1 MIKLIATDLDGTL
14 FTKENKK
21 ELIEKENIK
30 VLQRF
35 HNKNGIVA
43 VVTGRGPIYCDYV
56 SNKLGFKCYDL
67 SLNGSLN
74 GFNHLLGT
82 IDDRLI
88 DVLKKR
94 LKKFNKPYIMI
105 VSGKDG
111 VLYSFKNK
119 FFFYMSSFLKKR
131 RKKYVNKLSK
141 INFKKNL
148 NIEIC
153 KVLIYFQ
160 KHDDL
165 IIFKEEI
172 LDLVKEATFYFYKEG
187 IEISPLGCN
196 KGNAVLNLINN
207 LGIDKNEVLVIGD
220 SYNDLSMFELFNNS
234 ISFSYAEKEV
244 QAKAKNII
252 DEFMEIE
259 NYLY

>member
-1 MIKLIATDLDGTL
+1 
-14 FTKENKK
+14 
-21 ELIEKENIK
+21 
-30 VLQRF
+30 
-35 HNKNGIVA
+35 
-43 VVTGRGPIYCDYV
+43 
-56 SNKLGFKCYDL
+56 
-67 SLNGSLN
+67 
-74 GFNHLLGT
+74 
-82 IDDRLI
+82 
-88 DVLKKR
+88 
-94 LKKFNKPYIMI
+94 
-105 VSGKDG
+105 
-111 VLYSFKNK
+111 
-119 FFFYMSSFLKKR
+119 
-131 RKKYVNKLSK
+131 LSK